1 MRQVLVGCGSL
12 AQVIDGRAQ
21 LGGAPG
27 IGIEPDLAD
36 LDAG

>member
-12 AQVIDGRAQ
+12 ARVIDGHAQ
-21 LGGAPG
+21 LGDAPA